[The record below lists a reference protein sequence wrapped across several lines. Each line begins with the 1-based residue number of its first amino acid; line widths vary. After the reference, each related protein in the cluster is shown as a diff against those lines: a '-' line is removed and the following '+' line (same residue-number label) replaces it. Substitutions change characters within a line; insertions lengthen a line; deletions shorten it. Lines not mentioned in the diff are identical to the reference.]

1 MATMF
6 GRFEI
11 QSELSKS
18 DTALI
23 YKAIDTETNQVVAL
37 KTQSLEPLG
46 DRASVVETLIAEGDS
61 TRDLVGQ
68 NIVVLYG
75 AGEIDGQFCA
85 AMRTSRATALPP
97 CWRAKRASPSGICSI
112 LRSNTY

>member
-18 DTALI
+18 ETASI
-23 YKAIDTETNQVVAL
+23 YKAMDTETNQVVAL

-46 DRASVVETLIAEGDS
+46 DRADGFVERLIAEGES
-61 TRDLVGQ
+61 TRNLVSQ
-68 NIVVLYG
+68 NVVLLYG
-75 AGEIDGQFCA
+75 AGEIDGEFCA
-85 AMRTSRATALPP
+85 AMEYIQGNSIATM
-97 CWRAKRASPSGICSI
+97 
-112 LRSNTY
+112 

>member
-23 YKAIDTETNQVVAL
+23 YKAMDTETNQVVAL

-46 DRASVVETLIAEGDS
+46 DRAEAFVDTLIAEGEA
-61 TRDLVGQ
+61 TRDSG
-68 NIVVLYG
+68 G
-75 AGEIDGQFCA
+75 SSHAT
-85 AMRTSRATALPP
+85 RSPTTTPATA
-97 CWRAKRASPSGICSI
+97 AKTPASSKCVSN
-112 LRSNTY
+112 RSMR

>member
-11 QSELSKS
+11 QSEISKS

-23 YKAIDTETNQVVAL
+23 YKAMDMKANQVVAL

-46 DRASVVETLIAEGDS
+46 DRA
-61 TRDLVGQ
+61 
-68 NIVVLYG
+68 
-75 AGEIDGQFCA
+75 A
-85 AMRTSRATALPP
+85 AFVRR
-97 CWRAKRASPSGICSI
+97 
-112 LRSNTY
+112 